1 MEYQKGAYFFVT
13 MYFLTLLF
21 CQLSIYSFPS

>member
-1 MEYQKGAYFFVT
+1 MEYQKGAYFVT

-21 CQLSIYSFPS
+21 CQLSIYSFPT